1 MDLAELTRRAEEVRS
16 RFDAQ
21 ARSQGCAPWKRAEIA
36 QGLVG
41 DVGDLM
47 KLLMA
52 KDGLRSATDLDAKL
66 AHELADCLWSILVLA
81 RLCDV
86 DLEQAFMKT
95 MTEIAA
101 KLPRRR
107 APGQRSKIQTPKPKV
122 RKARAASAPRASGD
136 RAY

>member
-1 MDLAELTRRAEEVRS
+1 MDLAELTRRAEEIRS

-21 ARSQGCAPWKRAEIA
+21 ARRQGRQPWQRAEIA

-52 KDGLRSATDLDAKL
+52 KDGLRPAADLDARL

-86 DLEQAFMKT
+86 DLEQAFTKT
-95 MTEIAA
+95 MAEIGTR
-101 KLPRRR
+101 LPRRR
-107 APGQRSKIQTPKPKV
+107 ASRQPSKIRTPKSKIRTAP
-122 RKARAASAPRASGD
+122 AGSAPRASGD
-136 RAY
+136 RAC

>member
-1 MDLAELTRRAEEVRS
+1 MDLAELTRRAEEIRS

-21 ARSQGCAPWKRAEIA
+21 AHHQGHKPWKRAEIA

-52 KDGLRSATDLDAKL
+52 KDGLRPAAQLDAKL

-86 DLEQAFMKT
+86 DLEQAFVKT
-95 MTEIAA
+95 MDEIAA
-101 KLPRRR
+101 KLPQRR
-107 APGQRSKIQTPKPKV
+107 AARRESKIRTPKSKI
-122 RKARAASAPRASGD
+122 KRAPAGSAPRASGD
-136 RAY
+136 PTY